1 MNILYFHVH
10 DQGRYV
16 QPYGYPVSTPRLQ
29 QLAEEGV
36 LFRNAFCAA
45 PSCSPSRAALL
56 TGRYPHHV
64 GMYGLTNEGWHLADY
79 DQHLRKTLS
88 DAGYET
94 VLCGTHHVTDHTDEG
109 VARLGYD
116 RVLIEEDEG
125 DLAEYRTQA
134 AIDYLREFAARAA
147 PAAHRAGDAAGGPVA
162 AEAAAQS
169 DPAADAGRPFFLALG
184 YDITHHSKWNRSYV
198 HSFSR
203 FGPLDVR
210 YARANPGLPDT
221 PETRLEAALQRRA
234 SEFQDYQLGRVLD
247 ELDRLELREQT
258 LLIYTTDHG
267 PGLPGAKL
275 NLSDA
280 GTGVSL
286 VMRGP
291 GVSEPSDAGA
301 VARHQGGGAVAA
313 DSAVGA
319 AGAAA
324 GTGAAGA
331 ASPGTVVDALVHHVD
346 LFPTICDLC
355 GIEPPAWLEGASLL
369 PLVRGESSQ
378 LHEAVFME
386 QSYHGT
392 RRPLRSVRTP
402 RYRYVRRIGEE
413 RMTVADY
420 IADTGE
426 AKEVYLASGADE
438 LEVPREMLYDLI
450 YDPEEHHNV
459 VDDPAY
465 REVAEELRGRLEE
478 WMRETDDP
486 ARSDDVPPQPPRPE
500 WATRRAAL
508 KAGWGD
514 HWAQAAARLGATT

>member
-16 QPYGYPVSTPRLQ
+16 QPYGYPVPTPRLQ
-29 QLAEEGV
+29 ELAEEGA

-56 TGRYPHHV
+56 TGRYPHQV
-64 GMYGLTNEGWHLADY
+64 GMYGLTNEGWLLTDY

-88 DAGYET
+88 DAGFET

-134 AIDYLREFAARAA
+134 AIEYLREFAARPA
-147 PAAHRAGDAAGGPVA
+147 PGRPSSGPGGGG
-162 AEAAAQS
+162 S
-169 DPAADAGRPFFLALG
+169 RPFFLALG
-184 YDITHHSKWNRSYV
+184 YDITHHSKWHRSYV

-203 FGPLDVR
+203 FGPLDAR

-221 PETRLEAALQRRA
+221 PETRLEAALQQRA

-247 ELDRLELREQT
+247 EIDRLWLREQT
-258 LLIYTTDHG
+258 LVIYTSDHG

-280 GTGVSL
+280 GTAVPL

-291 GVSEPSDAGA
+291 GVST
-301 VARHQGGGAVAA
+301 VAR
-313 DSAVGA
+313 DR
-319 AGAAA
+319 
-324 GTGAAGA
+324 
-331 ASPGTVVDALVHHVD
+331 GTVVDALVHHVD
-346 LFPTICDLC
+346 LFPTVCELC
-355 GIEPPAWLEGASLL
+355 GIDPPAWLEGTSLL
-369 PLVRGESSQ
+369 PLLRGEVSH

-386 QSYHGT
+386 QSYHGSK
-392 RRPLRSVRTP
+392 RPLRSVRTP

-413 RMTVADY
+413 RMTIADY

-426 AKEVYLASGADE
+426 AKKLYNDSGADQV
-438 LEVPREMLYDLI
+438 EVPKEMLYDLVF
-450 YDPEEHHNV
+450 DPEEHHNLV
-459 VDDPAY
+459 ADPAY
-465 REVAEELRGRLEE
+465 ASIASDLRERLDE
-478 WMRETDDP
+478 WMRRTDDP
-486 ARSDDVPPQPPRPE
+486 ALSDEVPLQPERPTWAIRSHDE
-500 WATRRAAL
+500 
-508 KAGWGD
+508 KAGWGE
-514 HWAQAAARLGATT
+514 HWARAAARLGATL